1 MQISSSRDWCQVKDY
16 FYKTGQVPEQ
26 TELDPT
32 ILQMWHKAKAAGLSP
47 FTPVPASTQ
56 QPLTTE
62 DIRLSETVFPILKDI
77 WALFKHQ
84 NICTFFLNNQ
94 FKIISEYQNPDP
106 HSPYHFLKQGQVLTL
121 HSLAVLRPRV
131 VF

>member
-47 FTPVPASTQ
+47 FHAS
-56 QPLTTE
+56 
-62 DIRLSETVFPILKDI
+62 S
-77 WALFKHQ
+77 
-84 NICTFFLNNQ
+84 
-94 FKIISEYQNPDP
+94 
-106 HSPYHFLKQGQVLTL
+106 
-121 HSLAVLRPRV
+121 SLDTAAPNH
-131 VF
+131 